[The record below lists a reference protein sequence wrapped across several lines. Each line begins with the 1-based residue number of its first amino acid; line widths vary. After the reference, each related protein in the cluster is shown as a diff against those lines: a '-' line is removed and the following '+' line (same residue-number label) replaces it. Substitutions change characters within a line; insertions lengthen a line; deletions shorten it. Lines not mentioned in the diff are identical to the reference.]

1 MKREKYQKIYDMW
14 QIFQD
19 MSWNILSALSSLF
32 LLLHDLTLSFLYS
45 LSLPH
50 SISSLLCTY
59 FSFPLFTL
67 SYTFIPLYP
76 DLMMFDENF
85 LLNLIQV
92 STGNLQGT
100 NYQVCTILKL
110 TEPYTNTRW
119 WENRMWLRS
128 NCIFSCLLTLASQ
141 SHHFHMP
148 PGMSKSVSPQ
158 RNFG

>member
-1 MKREKYQKIYDMW
+1 MTDFSGYVLECPFSSFFPVCTPSRPHSFLFVLSFTTSLY
-14 QIFQD
+14 FQ
-19 MSWNILSALSSLF
+19 SLVH
-32 LLLHDLTLSFLYS
+32 LLLFSFIHTVLHIHS
-45 LSLPH
+45 
-50 SISSLLCTY
+50 SISKS
-59 FSFPLFTL
+59 
-67 SYTFIPLYP
+67 
-76 DLMMFDENF
+76 DMFDENF

-119 WENRMWLRS
+119 WENRMWLHS
-128 NCIFSCLLTLASQ
+128 NCIFSCLLTLVSQ

-148 PGMSKSVSPQ
+148 PGISKSVSPQ

>member
-1 MKREKYQKIYDMW
+1 MICDRFFRLCLGTS
-14 QIFQD
+14 FQLFLPCFY
-19 MSWNILSALSSLF
+19 SFTTSLFPFCTLFHHLTLFPVSCALTSLF
-32 LLLHDLTLSFLYS
+32 LYSHCLT
-45 LSLPH
+45 H
-50 SISSLLCTY
+50 
-59 FSFPLFTL
+59 
-67 SYTFIPLYP
+67 FIPLYP

-119 WENRMWLRS
+119 WENRMWLHS